1 MTPDALLD
9 LACKGLPKVGRI
21 IGQYGDLSLPGYLE
35 TLVPDAGTPS
45 YQPRKDLL
53 EVVRQYIEPLLGLD
67 AAKTAVQDLEERPV
81 VLTASHFGVEYFAQ
95 TFQGR
100 VIFALSALKKQIPT
114 FLTFACGNIPLNNA
128 VFPRGALIYQGRP
141 EDLDHLPVRLPVFP
155 ERLKRTIVNA
165 APAFDR
171 DMVDRAG
178 ARFSRMAAEQDI
190 PPGVCDALHHILEDM
205 YGNPTVL
212 ALSSYSDQ
220 SVVVN
225 RLIWKRIFKGMD
237 SAPESICL
245 EFERIAGR
253 LLEMDL
259 FNPQSL
265 AGLILFDPDL
275 REGVLAELSS
285 TWGPV
290 FFWGMDD
297 AGRKFSLDL
306 EAGSSG
312 IPSFSGL
319 DDKGR
324 SRQWPCTP
332 EALQAGISEGR
343 LLPSLFLCFAVLL
356 FARGLTCI
364 GGYLQGEYLPA
375 MQRGLVRA
383 LEKIRK
389 YETLAG
395 FVARARTD
403 AYVDGMLAVMARVGD
418 HLVPAGPV
426 ELMAGGMTLADMDH
440 LSRLTVREAHL
451 ADLFE
456 TLQDAVP
463 ADTLPHGWKRQWAKD
478 TFQSLKDKVV
488 MK

>member
-1 MTPDALLD
+1 MTPDALLN
-9 LACKGLPKVGRI
+9 LACKGLPTVGRI
-21 IGQYGDLSLPGYLE
+21 IGQYGDLSLSDYVQ

-53 EVVRQYIEPLLGLD
+53 EVVAHYIEPLLGPD
-67 AAKTAVQDLEERPV
+67 AAKAAVQDLETRPV

-100 VIFALSALKKQIPT
+100 LIFSLLPLKNQIST
-114 FLTFACGNIPLNNA
+114 RLTFACGNIPLNNA
-128 VFPRGALIYQGRP
+128 VYPRGALIYQGSP
-141 EDLDHLPVRLPVFP
+141 ENMEHLPRRLPVFP
-155 ERLKRTIVNA
+155 ERFKRTIVSA

-171 DMVDRAG
+171 DMVNRACMKLN
-178 ARFSRMAAEQDI
+178 RMTEDQNI
-190 PPGVCDALHHILEDM
+190 PPGVCDAVHLILEDI
-205 YGNPTVL
+205 YKSPSVL
-212 ALSSYSDQ
+212 GLSSYSDQ

-225 RLIWKRIFKGMD
+225 YLIWKRIFKGRVPD
-237 SAPESICL
+237 SICL

-253 LLEMDL
+253 LLELDL

-275 REGVLAELSS
+275 RKGLPAELHS
-285 TWGPV
+285 TCGTV
-290 FFWGMDD
+290 FFWGIDD
-297 AGRKFSLDL
+297 GGRKFSLTL
-306 EAGSSG
+306 NPTGSG
-312 IPSFSGL
+312 VPSFSGL

-324 SRQWPCTP
+324 THAWPCTP
-332 EALQAGISEGR
+332 EALQAGLSEGR
-343 LLPSLFLCFAVLL
+343 ILPSLFLCFVVLL

-383 LEKIRK
+383 LKKIRK
-389 YETLAG
+389 YDTVAG

-403 AYVDGMLAVMARVGD
+403 AYMDGMLAVMAGVGD
-418 HLVPAGPV
+418 HLMPAGPV
-426 ELMAGGMTLADMDH
+426 ELMAGGMTQADMAR

>member
-21 IGQYGDLSLPGYLE
+21 IGQYGDLSLSGYLE

-53 EVVRQYIEPLLGLD
+53 EVVGRYVEPLLGLD
-67 AAKTAVQDLEERPV
+67 AAKAAVQALETRPV

-100 VIFALSALKKQIPT
+100 VIFAISALKQQIPA

-178 ARFSRMAAEQDI
+178 ARFSRMAAKQDI

-212 ALSSYSDQ
+212 GLSSYSDQ

-225 RLIWKRIFKGMD
+225 RLIWKRIFKGR
-237 SAPESICL
+237 APDSICL

-253 LLEMDL
+253 LLELDL

-290 FFWGMDD
+290 FFWGMDEV
-297 AGRKFSLDL
+297 GRKFSLNL
-306 EAGSSG
+306 EARGSG
-312 IPSFSGL
+312 PPSFSGL

>member
-1 MTPDALLD
+1 MTPEALLD

-21 IGQYGDLSLPGYLE
+21 IGRYGDLSLSGYLE
-35 TLVPDAGTPS
+35 TLVPEAGTPS

-53 EVVRQYIEPLLGLD
+53 EVVGRYIEPLLGPEV
-67 AAKTAVQDLEERPV
+67 AKAAVQDLEARPV

-100 VIFALSALKKQIPT
+100 LIFALSALKQQIPT

-128 VFPRGALIYQGRP
+128 VFPRGALIYQAGP
-141 EDLDHLPVRLPVFP
+141 EDMEHLPRRLPIFP
-155 ERLKRTIVNA
+155 DRLKRSIVSA

-178 ARFSRMAAEQDI
+178 ASLNRMAQEQDI
-190 PPGVCDALHHILEDM
+190 PAGVCDALHHILEDM

-212 ALSSYSDQ
+212 GLSSYSDQ

-225 RLIWKRIFKGMD
+225 RMIWKRIFKGL
-237 SAPESICL
+237 APDSICI

-253 LLEMDL
+253 LLDL
-259 FNPQSL
+259 DLLNPQSL

-275 REGVLAELSS
+275 REGVPAELHS
-285 TWGPV
+285 TCGTV
-290 FFWGMDD
+290 FFWGMDEV
-297 AGRKFSLDL
+297 GRKFSLNL
-306 EAGSSG
+306 EAGGSG
-312 IPSFSGL
+312 VPSFSGM

-343 LLPSLFLCFAVLL
+343 LLPSLFLCFAVLV

-395 FVARARTD
+395 FVAQARTD
-403 AYVDGMLAVMARVGD
+403 AYMDGMLAVMARVGD

-463 ADTLPHGWKRQWAKD
+463 AGSLPQGWRRQLAKD
-478 TFQSLKDKVV
+478 IFQSLKDKVV

>member
-1 MTPDALLD
+1 MTPDALLN

-35 TLVPDAGTPS
+35 TLVPDTGTPS

-53 EVVRQYIEPLLGLD
+53 EVVGQYIESLLGLE
-67 AAKTAVQDLEERPV
+67 AARAAVKALEARPV

-100 VIFALSALKKQIPT
+100 LIFALLALKQQIPT
-114 FLTFACGNIPLNNA
+114 FLTLACGNIPLNNA
-128 VFPRGALIYQGRP
+128 VFPRGALIYQAGP
-141 EDLDHLPVRLPVFP
+141 ENVDRLPVRLPVFP
-155 ERLKRTIVNA
+155 DRLKRTIVSA

-178 ARFSRMAAEQDI
+178 ASFSRMVPEQDI
-190 PPGVCDALHHILEDM
+190 PPGVCDALHLILEDL
-205 YGNPTVL
+205 YKNSSVL
-212 ALSSYSDQ
+212 GLSSYSDQ

-225 RLIWKRIFKGMD
+225 HLIWKRIFKGR
-237 SAPESICL
+237 APDSICL

-253 LLEMDL
+253 LLELDL
-259 FNPQSL
+259 LNPQSL

-275 REGVLAELSS
+275 REGVLAELHS

-290 FFWGMDD
+290 FFWGMDEV
-297 AGRKFSLDL
+297 GRKFFLNL
-306 EAGSSG
+306 EAGGSG
-312 IPSFSGL
+312 VPSFSGL

-375 MQRGLVRA
+375 MQKGLVRA
-383 LEKIRK
+383 LGKIRK

-395 FVARARTD
+395 LVAQARTD
-403 AYVDGMLAVMARVGD
+403 AYMDGMLAVMAGMGD

-451 ADLFE
+451 ADLFD
-456 TLQDAVP
+456 TLPDAVP
-463 ADTLPHGWKRQWAKD
+463 ADTLPQGWKRQWAKD